1 MFPYYPAKLLALI
14 VCVTISNAYVL
25 PPPAPPGPASSDVCH
40 NAKSLSSSLQSLMG
54 LCDGVPS
61 SASGMHDNVS
71 NCSCYICIMY
81 VGRYW

>member
-1 MFPYYPAKLLALI
+1 MYPYYLEKLLALI
-14 VCVTISNAYVL
+14 VCVTISKAYVL
-25 PPPAPPGPASSDVCH
+25 PPPGPASSDVCH

-81 VGRYW
+81 VGP